1 MVRIT
6 ASKVDPEN
14 DHIHKISLVDLQKRF
29 KVDISTGLSSSRAQE
44 LLKTR
49 RLNNY
54 KQTTSAYLNALRI
67 SLLVLIDVFQLT
79 SWLSF
84 ICLLLYYYPI
94 GGDSPNLSN
103 LISAGLIL
111 VCLLALSFVVG
122 VNEFRVLRLGRKVK
136 DDQEENVFSVL
147 RDSNWIKVPST
158 ELVIGDVVEITSNQY
173 VPVDLRLISVNNL
186 SFDRSIITGINYIS
200 DLYISNH
207 ID

>member
-6 ASKVDPEN
+6 ASKVNDPEN

-67 SLLVLIDVFQLT
+67 SILVLIDVFELV
-79 SWLSF
+79 SWLSL

-103 LISAGLIL
+103 LIGAGLIL
-111 VCLLALSFVVG
+111 ACLLALSFVIG
-122 VNEFRVLRLGRKVK
+122 VNEFRVLRLGQKAK
-136 DDQEENVFSVL
+136 NDEEEKFFSVL

-158 ELVIGDVVEITSNQY
+158 ELVIGDVVEITCNQY

-186 SFDRSIITGINYIS
+186 SFDRSIITGII
-200 DLYISNH
+200 
-207 ID
+207 